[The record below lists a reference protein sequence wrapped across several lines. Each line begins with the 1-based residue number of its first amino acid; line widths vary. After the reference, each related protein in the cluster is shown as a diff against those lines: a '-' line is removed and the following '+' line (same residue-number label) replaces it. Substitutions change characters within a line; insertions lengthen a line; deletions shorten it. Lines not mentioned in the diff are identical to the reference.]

1 MDLCGFIWIHM
12 DLYGFIWIHMDPYM
26 DLYGFICI
34 INAALWYTQ
43 QPKGLL
49 SFGKQFAIENHNSL
63 TDKYKCI

>member
-1 MDLCGFIWIHM
+1 MDLCGFMWI
-12 DLYGFIWIHMDPYM
+12 YM

-34 INAALWYTQ
+34 INAASWYTQ